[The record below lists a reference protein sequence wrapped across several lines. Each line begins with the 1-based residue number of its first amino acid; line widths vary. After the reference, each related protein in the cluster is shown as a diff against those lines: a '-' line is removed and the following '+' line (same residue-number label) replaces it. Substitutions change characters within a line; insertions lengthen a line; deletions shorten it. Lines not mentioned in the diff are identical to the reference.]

1 MLSRLIRQLTSPAPD
16 PLDGADARVALGA
29 LLVRIAK
36 ADGDYS
42 AGEIARIDRVL
53 AKRYGLNAVEAAELR
68 AECEAIE
75 HEAPDTVRF
84 TRAIKAAV
92 DYDDRAGVIEAMWSV
107 VLADGQRES
116 HEDALMRMVA
126 PMLGLSDQESNAI
139 RRRLEGQGG

>member
-1 MLSRLIRQLTSPAPD
+1 MLSRLLRQLSSSAPD
-16 PLDGADARVALGA
+16 PLDGADARIALGA

-36 ADGDYS
+36 SDGDYS
-42 AGEIARIDRVL
+42 ADEIARIDRVL
-53 AKRYGLNAVEAAELR
+53 ARRYELGPVEAAELR

-92 DYDDRAGVIEAMWSV
+92 DYDDRAGVIEAMWQI
-107 VLADGQRES
+107 VLADGQRDT

-126 PMLGLSDQESNAI
+126 PMLGLSDQDSNAI

>member
-16 PLDGADARVALGA
+16 PLAGADARGALGA
-29 LLVRIAK
+29 FLVRIAK

>member
-1 MLSRLIRQLTSPAPD
+1 MLDRLLRQLISPTPD
-16 PLDGADARVALGA
+16 PLEGADARIALGA

-42 AGEIARIDRVL
+42 ADEIARIDRVL
-53 AKRYGLNAVEAAELR
+53 ARRYGLDPVEAAKLR
-68 AECEAIE
+68 AECEVIE

-92 DYDDRAGVIEAMWSV
+92 DYEDRAGVVEAMWQV
-107 VLADGQRES
+107 VLADGVRES

-126 PMLGLSDQESNAI
+126 PMLGLSDQDSNAI
-139 RRRLEGQGG
+139 RRRLEAREG

>member
-1 MLSRLIRQLTSPAPD
+1 MFNRLLRQLAAPAPD

-42 AGEIARIDRVL
+42 ADEIARIDRVL
-53 AKRYGLNAVEAAELR
+53 ARRYGLGPVAAAALR

-84 TRAIKAAV
+84 ARAIKAAV
-92 DYDDRAGVIEAMWSV
+92 DYEDRAGVIEAMWQV
-107 VLADGQRES
+107 VLADGERES

-126 PMLGLSDQESNAI
+126 PMLGVSDQDSNMI
-139 RRRLEGQGG
+139 RRRLEAREG